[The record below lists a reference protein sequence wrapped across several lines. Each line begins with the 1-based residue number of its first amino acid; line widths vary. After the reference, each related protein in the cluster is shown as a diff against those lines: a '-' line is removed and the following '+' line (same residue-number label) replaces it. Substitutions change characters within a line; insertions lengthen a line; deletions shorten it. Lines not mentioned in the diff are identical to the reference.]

1 MMRRPARTLLTGPL
15 FDRAR
20 KALPALS
27 ATEREALAAGDV
39 WWDAALFSGHPDWN
53 ELLSLP
59 PPRLSEEERAFLDG
73 PVQQLCALVDDWR
86 VSEEGDLPQEA
97 WAFLKRHKFFG
108 MIIPKRYGGLGFSAY
123 AHSEVVK
130 RVSTRSITAGVTV
143 MVPNSLGPGELLLRF
158 GTDAQKEHF
167 LPRLADGREIPCFA
181 LTSEEAGSDAA
192 AMRDRGVVCE
202 GVHEGRRV
210 LGLRVTWA
218 KRYITLAP
226 VATLL
231 GLAFKAEDPDHLL
244 GGEEDLGITLALIP
258 TRTRGVQVG
267 RRHLPAMQA
276 FQNGPTSGTDVFVPL
291 DWVIGGR
298 ERIGQGW
305 PMLMSALAA
314 GRGISLPSLSAASAC
329 LAAAATGAYAF
340 VREQFGV
347 PIGKFEGVRECLG
360 RIAGIAYEL
369 EAVRRFTCSA
379 LAQGSEP
386 AIVSAIVKAHA
397 TWRMRVAVNDAMDVH
412 GGKAIMDGPLNY
424 LAGAYRALPVAIT
437 VEGANVLTRSLI
449 IFGQGAVRCHP
460 HLLDEMLALQE
471 PDEHEAREH
480 FADAAAQHLR
490 HAGATLVRA
499 FVRSWSAGRVGP
511 APHAGRG
518 APETRY
524 YRQLARHC
532 ATLALASEVALLTL
546 GGALKRRESLSARL
560 GDMLSELVFASAVLK
575 RFADDGRPGDDVVL
589 VQWCCDSALSR
600 IETALDGFIR
610 NFPNRPL
617 AALLRVVTLP
627 WGVRQRGPTDRVT
640 HACAELLMQHN
651 AARERIT
658 HGVFRGCRR
667 DGIERVERAFVLA
680 HEVAPLV
687 HKGADTGHG
696 RDWAAAVAAGVLT
709 AGEAAQLRAAQDAA
723 RSAIQVDDFA
733 PDELFRAHPHPS
745 PLPQAGEGVAPPS
758 AGEAVVAPSPP
769 QGESEQGG
777 RVGVRGI
784 SEEAPH

>member
-1 MMRRPARTLLTGPL
+1 MMRWPARTLLKGPL

-27 ATEREALAAGDV
+27 ATEREALTAGDV

-53 ELLSLP
+53 QLLSLP

-73 PVQQLCALVDDWR
+73 PVQQLCGLVDDWR

-97 WAFLKRHKFFG
+97 WAFLKHHKFFG

-158 GTDAQKEHF
+158 GTDAQKEQI
-167 LPRLADGREIPCFA
+167 LPQLADGREIPCFA

-244 GGEEDLGITLALIP
+244 GQQEDLGITLALIP
-258 TRTRGVQVG
+258 TRTPGVRIG

-298 ERIGQGW
+298 ERVGQGW

-347 PIGKFEGVRECLG
+347 PIGKFEGVRESLG

-369 EAVRRFTCSA
+369 DAVRRFTCSG
-379 LAQGSEP
+379 LAQGHEP

-424 LAGAYRALPVAIT
+424 LGNTYRALPVAIT

-471 PDEHEAREH
+471 PDEHAAREH

-490 HAGATLVRA
+490 HVVATLGRA
-499 FVRSWSAGRVGP
+499 FVRSWSAGRLGP
-511 APHAGRG
+511 APPAGRR
-518 APETRY
+518 APEAPY
-524 YRQLARHC
+524 YRRLARHC

-575 RFADDGRPGDDVVL
+575 RFADDGRPDDDIVL
-589 VQWCCDSALSR
+589 VQWCCDSSLAR
-600 IETALDGFIR
+600 IEMALDGFIR

-617 AALLRVVTLP
+617 AALLRVVTLS

-658 HGVFRGCRR
+658 DGVFRGCRR
-667 DGIERVERAFVLA
+667 DGIDRVERAFVLA
-680 HEVAPLV
+680 HEVAPMV
-687 HKGADTGHG
+687 RKAVDAGHG
-696 RDWAAAVAAGVLT
+696 HDWAAAVAAGLLT
-709 AGEAAQLRAAQDAA
+709 PGEAAQIRAADDAVHA
-723 RSAIQVDDFA
+723 AIQVDDFA
-733 PDELFRAHPHPS
+733 ADELFQR
-745 PLPQAGEGVAPPS
+745 QAEHAPPPRS
-758 AGEAVVAPSPP
+758 VQHA
-769 QGESEQGG
+769 
-777 RVGVRGI
+777 
-784 SEEAPH
+784 

>member
-1 MMRRPARTLLTGPL
+1 MLGPARTLLTGPL

-53 ELLSLP
+53 QLLSLP
-59 PPRLSEEERAFLDG
+59 PPRLSEEERTFLDG
-73 PVQQLCALVDDWR
+73 PVQQLCTLVDDWR

-202 GVHEGRRV
+202 GVHEGRHV

-231 GLAFKAEDPDHLL
+231 GLAFKAEDPEHLL
-244 GGEEDLGITLALIP
+244 GAQEDLGITLALIP
-258 TRTRGVQVG
+258 VRTPGVEVG
-267 RRHLPAMQA
+267 RRHLPAMQP

-298 ERIGQGW
+298 ERVGQGW

-329 LAAAATGAYAF
+329 LAAATTGAYAF
-340 VREQFGV
+340 VRQQFDV
-347 PIGKFEGVRECLG
+347 PIGKFEGVRERLG
-360 RIAGIAYEL
+360 RIAGIAYQL
-369 EAVRRFTCSA
+369 DAVRRFTCSG
-379 LAQGSEP
+379 LAQGHEP

-424 LAGAYRALPVAIT
+424 LGNAYRVLPVAIT
-437 VEGANVLTRSLI
+437 VEGANLLTRSLI

-471 PDEHEAREH
+471 SDEHQARER

-490 HAGATLVRA
+490 HAAATLGRA
-499 FVRSWSAGRVGP
+499 FVRSWSAGRLGP
-511 APHAGRG
+511 APGAARG
-518 APETRY
+518 AETQY
-524 YRQLARHC
+524 YRRLARHC

-575 RFADDGRPGDDVVL
+575 RFADDSRPGDDIVL
-589 VQWCCDSALSR
+589 VQWCCDSSLAR
-600 IETALDGFIR
+600 IETALDGFLR

-627 WGVRQRGPTDRVT
+627 WGVHQRGPADRVT
-640 HACAELLMQHN
+640 HACAELLMQHS
-651 AARERIT
+651 ATRERIT
-658 HGVFRGCRR
+658 DGVFRGCRR

-680 HEVAPLV
+680 HEAAPMV
-687 HKGADTGHG
+687 RKAADAGHG
-696 RDWAAAVAAGVLT
+696 DDWAAAAAAGVLT
-709 AGEAAQLRAAQDAA
+709 PGEAAQIRAADDAMHA
-723 RSAIQVDDFA
+723 AIQVDDFA
-733 PDELFRAHPHPS
+733 ADALFQRRAEH
-745 PLPQAGEGVAPPS
+745 APPARS
-758 AGEAVVAPSPP
+758 ARLA
-769 QGESEQGG
+769 
-777 RVGVRGI
+777 
-784 SEEAPH
+784 

>member
-1 MMRRPARTLLTGPL
+1 MTRGPVRTLLAGPL

-20 KALPALS
+20 RALPVLS
-27 ATEREALAAGDV
+27 ATEQEALAAGDV
-39 WWDAALFSGHPDWN
+39 WWDAALFSGNPDWSQ
-53 ELLSLP
+53 LVSLP
-59 PPRLSEEERAFLDG
+59 PARLSAEERAFLDG

-86 VSEEGDLPQEA
+86 VSEDGDLPQEA

-108 MIIPKRYGGLGFSAY
+108 MSIPKRYGGLGFSAY

-158 GTDAQKEHF
+158 GTDAQKAHF

-192 AMRDRGVVCE
+192 AMRDRGIVCE
-202 GVHEGRRV
+202 GVHEGHRV

-276 FQNGPTSGTDVFVPL
+276 FQNGPTSGSDVFVPL

-298 ERIGQGW
+298 ERVGQGW
-305 PMLMSALAA
+305 QMLMSALAA

-347 PIGKFEGVRECLG
+347 PIGKFEGVRERLG

-369 EAVRRFTCSA
+369 DAVRRFICSG
-379 LAQGSEP
+379 LAQGHEP

-397 TWRMRVAVNDAMDVH
+397 TWRMRVAVNDAMDIH

-460 HLLDEMLALQE
+460 HLLDEMRALQE
-471 PDEHEAREH
+471 SDEHEARER
-480 FADAAAQHLR
+480 FADAAARHLR
-490 HAGATLVRA
+490 HVAATLGRA
-499 FVRSWSAGRVGP
+499 FARSWSGGRLGP
-511 APHAGRG
+511 APRGRRG

-524 YRQLARHC
+524 YRRLGRHC

-560 GDMLSELVFASAVLK
+560 GDMLSELLFASAVLK
-575 RFADDGRPGDDVVL
+575 RFIDEGRQDDDIML
-589 VQWCCDSALSR
+589 VQRCCDSSLAR

-617 AALLRVVTLP
+617 AALLRAVTLP
-627 WGVRQRGPTDRVT
+627 WGVRQRGPADRVT

-658 HGVFRGCRR
+658 DGVFRGCRR

-680 HEVAPLV
+680 HEVAPMLR
-687 HKGADTGHG
+687 KAAEAGLGDA
-696 RDWAAAVAAGVLT
+696 WAAAMAAGVLT
-709 AGEAAQLRAAQDAA
+709 PGEAAQVRDADDAVRA
-723 RSAIQVDDFA
+723 AIQVDDFA
-733 PDELFRAHPHPS
+733 AGELFQRRAGHER
-745 PLPQAGEGVAPPS
+745 PQRSVQHA
-758 AGEAVVAPSPP
+758 
-769 QGESEQGG
+769 
-777 RVGVRGI
+777 
-784 SEEAPH
+784 

>member
-1 MMRRPARTLLTGPL
+1 MHPIRKLLAGPL

-27 ATEREALAAGDV
+27 DTEREALAAGDV
-39 WWDAALFSGHPDWN
+39 WWDAELFSGDPDWN
-53 ELLSLP
+53 ELVALAPPQLSA
-59 PPRLSEEERAFLDG
+59 EERAFLDG
-73 PVQQLCALVDDWR
+73 PVQQLCALIDDWQ
-86 VSEEGDLPQEA
+86 VGEAGDLPPA
-97 WAFLKRHKFFG
+97 VWAFLKRHKFFG

-130 RVSTRSITAGVTV
+130 QVSTRSITAGVTV

-158 GTDAQKEHF
+158 GTEAQKEHF

-181 LTSEEAGSDAA
+181 LTSEDAGSDAA
-192 AMRDRGVVCE
+192 AMRDRGIVCE

-210 LGLRVTWA
+210 LGMRVTWS

-244 GGEEDLGITLALIP
+244 GGQEELGITLALIP
-258 TRTRGVQVG
+258 TQTRGVQIG

-314 GRGISLPSLSAASAC
+314 GRGISLPSLSAACAG
-329 LAAAATGAYAF
+329 LAAATTGAYAF
-340 VREQFGV
+340 IREQFGV
-347 PIGKFEGVRECLG
+347 PIGKFEGVRERLG

-369 EAVRRFTCSA
+369 DAVRRFTCSG
-379 LAQGSEP
+379 LAQGHEP
-386 AIVSAIVKAHA
+386 AIASAIVKAHA
-397 TWRMRVAVNDAMDVH
+397 TWRMRIAVDDAMDVH

-424 LAGAYRALPVAIT
+424 LANAYRALPIAIT
-437 VEGANVLTRSLI
+437 VEGANLLTRSLI

-471 PDEHEAREH
+471 PDEHAARER
-480 FADAAAQHLR
+480 FAAAAARHLR
-490 HAGATLVRA
+490 HAAATFGRA
-499 FVRSWSAGRVGP
+499 FVRSWTAGRLGP
-511 APHAGRG
+511 APRTRRG
-518 APETRY
+518 APEARY
-524 YRQLARHC
+524 YRCLARHA
-532 ATLALASEVALLTL
+532 ATLALAGEVALLTL

-560 GDMLSELVFASAVLK
+560 GDMLSELYFASAVLK
-575 RFADDGRPGDDVVL
+575 RFEDDGRHDDDRVL
-589 VQWCCDSALSR
+589 VQWCCDRSLAR
-600 IETALDGFIR
+600 IEAALDGFIR

-627 WGVRQRGPTDRVT
+627 WGVREHGPTDAVS
-640 HACAELLMQHN
+640 HACAELLMQRG

-658 HGVFRGCRR
+658 GGVFRGCRR
-667 DGIERVERAFVLA
+667 RRHRTCRARLQPRA
-680 HEVAPLV
+680 R
-687 HKGADTGHG
+687 G
-696 RDWAAAVAAGVLT
+696 RAAG
-709 AGEAAQLRAAQDAA
+709 A
-723 RSAIQVDDFA
+723 
-733 PDELFRAHPHPS
+733 
-745 PLPQAGEGVAPPS
+745 
-758 AGEAVVAPSPP
+758 
-769 QGESEQGG
+769 QGG
-777 RVGVRGI
+777 RPAHARARRRNCAKRARRCARRSVSTTSRRA
-784 SEEAPH
+784 SCSMHASQLLPRPHRRSGFG

>member
-1 MMRRPARTLLTGPL
+1 MARSPAGKLLAGPL

-27 ATEREALAAGDV
+27 ATEREALAAGDT
-39 WWDAALFSGHPDWN
+39 WWDAELFSGHPDWN
-53 ELLSLP
+53 KLVSLE
-59 PPRLSEEERAFLDG
+59 PPRLNDEERAFLDG

-86 VSEEGDLPQEA
+86 VSEEGDLSQEA
-97 WAFLKRHKFFG
+97 WVFMKRHKFFG

-158 GTDAQKEHF
+158 GTDAQKEHY

-181 LTSEEAGSDAA
+181 LTSEDAGSDAA

-244 GGEEDLGITLALIP
+244 GEQEELGITLALIP
-258 TRTRGVQVG
+258 TRTRGVQIG

-314 GRGISLPSLSAASAC
+314 GRGISLPSLSAACAS
-329 LAAAATGAYAF
+329 LAAATTGAYAF
-340 VREQFGV
+340 IREQFGV
-347 PIGKFEGVRECLG
+347 PIGKFEGVRERLG

-369 EAVRRFTCSA
+369 DAVRRLTCSG
-379 LAQGSEP
+379 LAQGHEP

-424 LAGAYRALPVAIT
+424 LANAYRALPIAIT
-437 VEGANVLTRSLI
+437 VEGANLLTRGLI

-471 PDEHEAREH
+471 PDEHAARER

-490 HAGATLVRA
+490 HVAASFGRA
-499 FVRSWSAGRVGP
+499 FVRSWSAGRLGP
-511 APHAGRG
+511 VPRARRG
-518 APETRY
+518 APEARY
-524 YRQLARHC
+524 YRRLARHC
-532 ATLALASEVALLTL
+532 ATLALAGEVALLTL
-546 GGALKRRESLSARL
+546 GGALKRHESLSARL
-560 GDMLSELVFASAVLK
+560 GDMLSELYFASAVLK
-575 RFADDGRPGDDVVL
+575 RFDDDGRHDDDLVL
-589 VQWCCDSALSR
+589 VQWCCDRSLAR
-600 IETALDGFIR
+600 IEAALDGFIR

-617 AALLRVVTLP
+617 AAVLRGVALP
-627 WGVRQRGPTDRVT
+627 WGVRQHGPTDRVT
-640 HACAELLMQHN
+640 HACAELLMQRG

-658 HGVFRGCRR
+658 DGVFRGCHR
-667 DGIERVERAFVLA
+667 DGIERVERAFALA
-680 HEVAPLV
+680 HEAAPL
-687 HKGADTGHG
+687 
-696 RDWAAAVAAGVLT
+696 AGKEAGLLT
-709 AGEAAQLRAAQDAA
+709 PGEAAQLREAGEAVRAAI
-723 RSAIQVDDFA
+723 RVDDFA
-733 PDELFRAHPHPS
+733 AAEPFQHGSKRERPAR
-745 PLPQAGEGVAPPS
+745 S
-758 AGEAVVAPSPP
+758 A
-769 QGESEQGG
+769 
-777 RVGVRGI
+777 
-784 SEEAPH
+784 

>member
-1 MMRRPARTLLTGPL
+1 MSPGFARQLLTGAL

-27 ATEREALAAGDV
+27 ATERGALGAGDV
-39 WWDAALFSGHPDWN
+39 WWDAELFSGRPDWN
-53 ELLSLP
+53 KLVSLE

-86 VSEEGDLPQEA
+86 VSEEGDLPQEV

-158 GTDAQKEHF
+158 GTDAQKDHY

-192 AMRDRGVVCE
+192 AMRDRGVVCA
-202 GVHEGRRV
+202 GMHEGRRV

-231 GLAFKAEDPDHLL
+231 GLAFKAHDPEHLL
-244 GGEEDLGITLALIP
+244 GEQEDLGITLALIP
-258 TRTRGVQVG
+258 THTRGVQVG

-291 DWVIGGR
+291 DDVIGGR

-314 GRGISLPSLSAASAC
+314 GRGISLPALSAACAC
-329 LAAAATGAYAF
+329 LAASTTGAYAF
-340 VREQFGV
+340 IREQFGV
-347 PIGKFEGVRECLG
+347 PIGKFEGVQERLG
-360 RIAGIAYEL
+360 RIAGVAYEL
-369 EAVRRFTCSA
+369 DAVRRLTCSA
-379 LAQGSEP
+379 LTQGHEP

-412 GGKAIMDGPLNY
+412 GGKTVMDGPLNY
-424 LAGAYRALPVAIT
+424 LAGAYRALPIAIT
-437 VEGANVLTRSLI
+437 VEGANLLTRSLI

-460 HLLDEMLALQE
+460 HLLDEMRALQE
-471 PDEHEAREH
+471 PDEHQARER
-480 FADAAAQHLR
+480 FADAAAKHLR
-490 HAGATLVRA
+490 HVAATSGRA
-499 FVRSWSAGRVGP
+499 FVRSWSAGRLGP
-511 APHAGRG
+511 APRVQTRH
-518 APETRY
+518 ETRY
-524 YRQLARHC
+524 YRRLVRHC

-560 GDMLSELVFASAVLK
+560 GDMLSELYFASAVLK
-575 RFADDGRPGDDVVL
+575 RFADDGRHDDDLPL
-589 VQWCCDSALSR
+589 VQWCCDSSLAR

-617 AALLRVVTLP
+617 AVLLRVVTLP
-627 WGVRQRGPTDRVT
+627 WGVQQRGPTDRVT
-640 HACAELLMQHN
+640 HACAELLMQRSS
-651 AARERIT
+651 ARERIT
-658 HGVFRGCRR
+658 DGVFAGCRR
-667 DGIERVERAFVLA
+667 DGIERVEHAFALA
-680 HEVAPLV
+680 HEVAPMLRKV
-687 HKGADTGHG
+687 ADAGHG
-696 RDWAAAVAAGVLT
+696 NDWAAAAAAGLLT
-709 AGEAAQLRAAQDAA
+709 PGEAALVREAGDAVRAAV
-723 RSAIQVDDFA
+723 RVDDFA
-733 PDELFRAHPHPS
+733 ADELFRAHPHP
-745 PLPQAGEGVAPPS
+745 GAP
-758 AGEAVVAPSPP
+758 PSPP
-769 QGESEQGG
+769 QGE
-777 RVGVRGI
+777 RAGVRGI
-784 SEEAPH
+784 PEEAAH